1 MKALPSLV
9 ILLSMLAVAVIL
21 PLMAEQ
27 SKSPS
32 QRAGAPRIGLVLHPD
47 DFDGYG
53 CRLQWPDDYWKSN
66 ARNFFVSNAEE
77 EAIMNIDGV
86 DLRMYR
92 IGFDAGGSIKGS
104 HSVDRYRKDEI
115 EVHVDFVITK
125 RCSPDDENCEVTLF
139 DAVVTVM
146 RGLSKRTIKT
156 KGICGS

>member
-1 MKALPSLV
+1 MKNLSSIV
-9 ILLSMLAVAVIL
+9 IWLSMLTAAVIL
-21 PLMAEQ
+21 PLMIEQ

-32 QRAGAPRIGLVLHPD
+32 QRAGAPRIGLILDPGE
-47 DFDGYG
+47 FDGYG
-53 CRLQWPDDYWKSN
+53 CRLQRPDDYWKNN
-66 ARNFFVSNAEE
+66 ATNVFVSNAEE

-86 DLRMYR
+86 DVRMYR
-92 IGFDAGGSIKGS
+92 VGFDAGGSAKAS

-125 RCSPDDENCEVTLF
+125 RCSPDETCELTLF

-146 RGLSKRTIKT
+146 RGLAKRTIKT